1 MAQTRKESKMSIG
14 TIWLGSLVTA
24 MAKISDP
31 LKVAVRGTIKEI
43 ARVAKQTP
51 NLYDDLVVDLLAN
64 LFGVDT
70 EDPQDKPKVDGK

>member
-1 MAQTRKESKMSIG
+1 MSIG